1 MGNVF
6 GGLLAILYLFW
17 PFLVVALAV
26 GLLLVAPPILAG
38 VLTALTSI
46 VVRIAR
52 KPVTTTD
59 GPAAELAASRP
70 DPWTR
75 LVALGRPDDAE
86 SQKRQS
92 THP

>member
-6 GGLLAILYLFW
+6 GGFLAILYLFW

-38 VLTALTSI
+38 VLTALTSL

-52 KPVTTTD
+52 KPTTTPD
-59 GPAAELAASRP
+59 GTPNELGASRP
-70 DPWTR
+70 DPWAR
-75 LVALGRPDDAE
+75 LVALGQPDDAE
-86 SQKRQS
+86 SPNRPS
-92 THP
+92 TQP